1 MIEYLSIV
9 AIVLVLVLAYYVKDS
24 VDKITSHFFD
34 VKKDVQS
41 SMEKVEHI
49 KQELAPQIALLQR
62 EVEHLKEK
70 EVGEPEKYESWKIK
84 NLEQKISK
92 LEKLLKEQAA
102 HENTRERELNFIK
115 NEINRLKSE
124 IHKTQEFLQ
133 REFNKLKNEVKSTL
147 IKDIEEEI
155 ELLEERIEQR
165 KEQELQEFMDILSF
179 SVNLEPEKVQRGLLD
194 LKKGLLSLRDIAKVY
209 VLTGKGQEEFYK
221 LRDNI
226 IELLKNLRKLA
237 IVSHPEEKIYNQFRD
252 IILELKHLDLPMK
265 IEKNGRIKELNPEKS
280 FIEIHHRIYSMIG
293 RVDRIAETLDTPL
306 PVTPIEKEFYEKLK
320 IQFEEL
326 KQLEMQLE
334 NLMSRLG
341 QKIEPEDPT
350 IKSKKE
356 LETLL
361 KELEL

>member
-9 AIVLVLVLAYYVKDS
+9 AIIFVLALAYYVKDN
-24 VDKITSHFFD
+24 VNKVISHFFD
-34 VKKDVQS
+34 VKRSVQS
-41 SMEKVEHI
+41 SMEEVEHI
-49 KQELAPQIALLQR
+49 KEELTSQIALLQHD
-62 EVEHLKEK
+62 VEHLKENK
-70 EVGEPEKYESWKIK
+70 VEELDEYESWKIK

-92 LEKLLKEQAA
+92 LEKILKEQATYG
-102 HENTRERELNFIK
+102 NNREKELKFIK
-115 NEINRLKSE
+115 NEISYLKSE

-133 REFNKLKNEVKSTL
+133 KELDKLKDEVKNSL
-147 IKDIEEEI
+147 IREVEGEI
-155 ELLEERIEQR
+155 ELLEEMIEQR
-165 KEQELQEFMDILSF
+165 KEQELQEFMEILSF
-179 SVNLEPEKVQRGLLD
+179 SVNLKPEKIQKGLLE
-194 LKKGLLSLRDIAKVY
+194 LKKGLLSLRDIAKIY
-209 VLTGKGQEEFYK
+209 VLTEKGQEEFYK
-221 LRDNI
+221 LRNNI

-237 IVSHPEEKIYNQFRD
+237 IVSHPEEKIYSQFRD
-252 IILELKHLDLPMK
+252 IILELKRLDLPMK
-265 IEKNGRIKELNPEKS
+265 VEKNGQIKELNPEKS

-293 RVDRIAETLDTPL
+293 KVDKIAETLDTPI

-341 QKIEPEDPT
+341 QKMELEDPT

-356 LETLL
+356 LEALL